1 VKRRRELGEGSQA
14 QWWQHKGKGIFLGEI
29 GMRQESYM
37 FGNACITVT
46 EREARLARTQKSF

>member
-1 VKRRRELGEGSQA
+1 
-14 QWWQHKGKGIFLGEI
+14 
-29 GMRQESYM
+29 MRQESYM